1 MHVLLKVMANSAFTI
16 FLRVFSLFLK
26 RVLFSL
32 SSMQSWDY
40 RLIFGIGTTDG
51 RLLLPIPIIRY
62 FEETTEYR
70 YRSHAWQSIGIGRL
84 KKRARDFFVKT

>member
-1 MHVLLKVMANSAFTI
+1 MYPFLIKLSRNSYTI
-16 FLRVFSLFLK
+16 L
-26 RVLFSL
+26 
-32 SSMQSWDY
+32 QSWDY
-40 RLIFGIGTTDG
+40 RLTFVIGTTGG

-70 YRSHAWQSIGIGRL
+70 YRSHDWQSIGIGRL